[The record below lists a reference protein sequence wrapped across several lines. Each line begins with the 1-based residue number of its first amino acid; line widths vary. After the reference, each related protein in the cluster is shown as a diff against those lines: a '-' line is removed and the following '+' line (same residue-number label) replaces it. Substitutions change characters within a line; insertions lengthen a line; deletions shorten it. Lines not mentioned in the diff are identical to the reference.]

1 MKLKDITKSLQEWA
15 PLPFQESYDNS
26 GLIVGDEEMLIEG
39 CLISL
44 DLTES
49 VIEEALKN
57 QCNMIISHHPIVFKG
72 IKKLSGNHWV
82 NRCLI
87 KAIKNDLAI
96 YAIHTNLDNVM
107 HGVNGMIAHRL
118 KLTHGKVLRPMTN
131 ALHKLVTFVPIE
143 YKSKILKALHQA
155 GAGDIGN
162 YKECSFNITGE
173 GVFKPAAGAN
183 PTLGS
188 LDKLESVKES
198 RIEVILPRHKKDIIL
213 SALKSAHPYEEVP
226 YYLTSLENNQENLG
240 AGLIGHLPN
249 PMPIMDF
256 LGHLKLS
263 MGLKHIR
270 HTPLISKKV
279 ERIAICGGSG
289 SFLLNDACA
298 LGADIFISADF
309 KYHDFFEADSRIIIA
324 DIGHYESEV
333 FTKQLLCDFLNEKF
347 TNIAFRLSKV
357 NTNPINYF

>member
-279 ERIAICGGSG
+279 ERIAVCGGSG

>member
-1 MKLKDITKSLQEWA
+1 MKVKDITKSLQEWA

-26 GLIVGDEEMLIEG
+26 GLIVGDEEMPIKG

-72 IKKLSGNHWV
+72 IKKLSGSHWV

-118 KLTHGKVLRPMTN
+118 KLINRQVLRPMTN
-131 ALHKLVTFVPIE
+131 TLHKLVTFVPIK

-162 YKECSFNITGE
+162 YKECSFNTTGE
-173 GVFKPAAGAN
+173 GVFKPAADAN

-198 RIEVILPRHKKDIIL
+198 RIEVILPRHKKDIVL
-213 SALKSAHPYEEVP
+213 SMLKSAHPYEEVA

-240 AGLIGHLPN
+240 AGLIGQLLN
-249 PMPIMDF
+249 PIPIIDF
-256 LGHLKLS
+256 LDHLKSS
-263 MGLKHIR
+263 MDLKHIR
-270 HTPLISKKV
+270 HTPLISKNV
-279 ERIAICGGSG
+279 EKIAVCGGSG
-289 SFLLNDACA
+289 SFLLNDACT
-298 LGADIFISADF
+298 LGADIFISSDF
-309 KYHDFFEADSRIIIA
+309 KYHDFFEADGRITIA

-347 TNIAFRLSKV
+347 TNIAFRLCEV
-357 NTNPINYF
+357 NTNPINYL

>member
-240 AGLIGHLPN
+240 AGLIGQLPN

>member
-1 MKLKDITKSLQEWA
+1 MKVKDITKSLQEWA
-15 PLPFQESYDNS
+15 PLPLQESYDNS
-26 GLIVGDEEMLIEG
+26 GLIVGDEEMLIKG

-57 QCNMIISHHPIVFKG
+57 RCNMIISHHPIVFKG
-72 IKKLSGNHWV
+72 IKKLSGSHWV

-118 KLTHGKVLRPMTN
+118 KLINRQVLRPKTN
-131 ALHKLVTFVPIE
+131 TLHKLVTFVPIK
-143 YKSKILKALHQA
+143 YKSKRQKALHQA

-173 GVFKPAAGAN
+173 GVFKPTAGAN
-183 PTLGS
+183 PTLGRQ
-188 LDKLESVKES
+188 DKLESVKES
-198 RIEVILPRHKKDIIL
+198 RIEVILPRHKKDIVL
-213 SALKSAHPYEEVP
+213 SALNSAHPSEAVA
-226 YYLTSLENNQENLG
+226 YYLTSLENNQDNLG
-240 AGLIGHLPN
+240 AGLIGQLSN

-256 LGHLKLS
+256 LDHLKSS
-263 MGLKHIR
+263 MDLKHIR
-270 HTPLISKKV
+270 HTSLVSKNIEK
-279 ERIAICGGSG
+279 IAICGGSG

-298 LGADIFISADF
+298 FGADIFISADF
-309 KYHDFFEADSRIIIA
+309 KYHDFFEADGRITIA

-347 TNIAFRLSKV
+347 TNIAVRLSEV
-357 NTNPINYF
+357 NTNPINYL